1 MDPLSA
7 VGGAAESPPE
17 RPDGPGKGGESAGG
31 ANHGGNGTRA
41 PGPVLEQPATFVLI
55 PGALVGPVGK
65 RARRT
70 MAPVYVTAAAS
81 TAPAEVWAYQEQL
94 RAEVLP
100 RSRRLEATAA
110 RLTRVADR
118 LAEGAT
124 VDDCRAVLDSIAA
137 RVKEDPDQGQWFN
150 GETTWRRNNFDRE
163 LGRVGTEGRRGPR
176 GVLDI
181 LADQHEEIRRAAG
194 GGGDDG
200 DPT

>member
-7 VGGAAESPPE
+7 VAGAAGSPPN
-17 RPDGPGKGGESAGG
+17 RPGGPRKGGEAAGG
-31 ANHGGNGTRA
+31 ANHGASDTRA
-41 PGPVLEQPATFVLI
+41 PGPVLEPAPFVLI
-55 PGALVGPVGK
+55 PGALVGPVAK
-65 RARRT
+65 RLRRT
-70 MAPVYVTAAAS
+70 KAPVYVTAAAS

-110 RLTRVADR
+110 RLTRVAER

-124 VDDCRAVLDSIAA
+124 VDDCRAVLESVAA

-150 GETTWRRNNFDRE
+150 GETTWRRDNFDRE
-163 LGRVGTEGRRGPR
+163 LGRVGTDGRRGPR
-176 GVLDI
+176 GVLDV

-200 DPT
+200 DPK